1 MVIKSPQLT
10 NKKGTMKTKKE
21 PLTENEFIN
30 LDDELYSMINKILY
44 PNNENTI
51 NEDENLNN
59 WYFDIRNKL
68 CQKIHNKKIQL
79 K

>member
-1 MVIKSPQLT
+1 
-10 NKKGTMKTKKE
+10 MKTKKE

>member
-1 MVIKSPQLT
+1 MKMPQLT